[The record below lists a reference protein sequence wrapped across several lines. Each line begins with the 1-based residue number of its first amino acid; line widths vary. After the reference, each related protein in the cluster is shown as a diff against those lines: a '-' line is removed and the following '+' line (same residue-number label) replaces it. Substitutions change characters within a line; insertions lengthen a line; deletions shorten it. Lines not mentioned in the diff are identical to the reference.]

1 VEQRTGTDR
10 QRASAWVMRNSNWL
24 VLAFALV
31 FIVLPRVSPFEGLND
46 QLRVF
51 QRLSE
56 WTINRIQDLFDDYGY
71 YVVFFGVLAENT
83 LFFGLI
89 VPGAIIII
97 LGGLAAE
104 NGSMNAWLLVG
115 LAIVATILGD
125 TASYLSGRLGWTRML
140 ERGSM
145 GKMLDRVRGPMEAN
159 STWLILAYHF
169 AGYSRV
175 VGPTAAGLFKIP
187 YRKWAP
193 LDYTGGAV
201 WVIAFASLGY
211 LLGVFGVEFDDTKT
225 MVRLIEIMV
234 LVVLVGAIVVAFA
247 RAARSERA
255 AEGGAGDA
263 ATVAVRA
270 ADEP

>member
-1 VEQRTGTDR
+1 VEQPTGTER
-10 QRASAWVMRNSNWL
+10 SRAAAWVLRNSNWL
-24 VLAFALV
+24 VLAFAMI
-31 FIVLPRVSPFEGLND
+31 FIVLPRVSPFEGLNE

-56 WTINRIQDLFDDYGY
+56 WMIDKIQGLFDDYGY

-83 LFFGLI
+83 LFLGLL

-104 NGSMNAWLLVG
+104 NGSMNAWLLLG

-145 GKMLDRVRGPMEAN
+145 GKMLDRVRGPMQAN

-211 LLGVFGVEFDDTKT
+211 LLGVFGVEFDDTKA

-234 LVVLVGAIVVAFA
+234 LVVLVGAIVIAFA
-247 RAARSERA
+247 RTARSERPP
-255 AEGGAGDA
+255 EDGGGA
-263 ATVAVRA
+263 ATVPVPA
-270 ADEP
+270 ADEQ